1 MVIFKAIHRRLD
13 RIEQGIAVLLR
24 AARLSSPF
32 AGSGM
37 EIRESSTDPERR
49 FSTASEF
56 RVDKAARK
64 LTGYAAIFNSVQEIY
79 PGFRE
84 AVRPG
89 AFSKTIKEADVR
101 ALINHDANLVIGRTK
116 AGTLKLWEDAKG
128 LRYEVQ
134 LPDTSYARD
143 LIESVSR
150 GDVSGSSF
158 AFRAVKERQREDGV
172 REILEARLFDVSPVT
187 YPAYAAT
194 DGHLGL
200 RSREARREALSRWI
214 DSQAARV
221 LGREDLAARIDEA
234 AEKYLGGF

>member
-1 MVIFKAIHRRLD
+1 MVFFKSIHRRLD
-13 RIEQGIAVLLR
+13 RIEQALAVLLR
-24 AARLSSPF
+24 AARVSSPF
-32 AGSGM
+32 AGA
-37 EIRESSTDPERR
+37 EIRESSTDQERR

-56 RVDKAARK
+56 RVDKTTRK
-64 LTGYAAIFNSVQEIY
+64 LTGYAAVFNSVQEIF

-84 AVRPG
+84 VIRPG
-89 AFSKTIKEADVR
+89 AFAKTIKEADVR

-143 LIESVSR
+143 LIESISR

-158 AFRAVKERQREDGV
+158 AFRPIKEHTTADGV

-194 DGHLGL
+194 SGLLGL
-200 RSREARREALSRWI
+200 RNRQTKREELAAWI
-214 DSQAARV
+214 DSEAARV
-221 LGREDLAARIDEA
+221 LGRDFLAGEIDRQ
-234 AEKYLGGF
+234 AEKHLGGF